1 MANEPA
7 DMIMPMQREMC
18 SEMNERFSRVETR
31 LGRVEQ
37 KLEKIEDAEKNV
49 RQALVADTMMSRL
62 IAGDFE
68 ERIAA
73 RREARGSFRAL
84 LALLPASSGA
94 ALGQWN

>member
-1 MANEPA
+1 MGREGTISMANEPA
-7 DMIMPMQREMC
+7 DMIMPMLREMR
-18 SEMNERFSRVETR
+18 SEMNERFSRVEIR

-37 KLEKIEDAEKNV
+37 KLEKIEDAQKNV

-73 RREARGSFRAL
+73 LEINVEALTKGK
-84 LALLPASSGA
+84 
-94 ALGQWN
+94 